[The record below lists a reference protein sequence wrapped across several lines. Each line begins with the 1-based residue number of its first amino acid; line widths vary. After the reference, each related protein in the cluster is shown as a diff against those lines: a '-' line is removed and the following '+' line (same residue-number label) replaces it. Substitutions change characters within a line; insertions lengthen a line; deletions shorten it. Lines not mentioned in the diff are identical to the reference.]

1 MVKVYFDSSGNP
13 DLEEESVVGELRVC
27 GLEGGEDAGNGDGRC
42 ALNVVVEGAVRVAV
56 LLEEPEGVVVAKVL
70 KLDERVLAVVLDHGL
85 HELVD
90 EVIIF
95 GTGHTL
101 VLAAYVVHILEKC
114 LIICLLTYDVIS
126 LGLF

>member
-1 MVKVYFDSSGNP
+1 M
-13 DLEEESVVGELRVC
+13 VGELRVC
-27 GLEGGEDAGNGDGRC
+27 GLEGGEDAGNGDRC
-42 ALNVVVEGAVRVAV
+42 GALNVVVEGAVGVAV
-56 LLEEPEGVVVAKVL
+56 LFKESEGVVVTKVL
-70 KLDERVLAVVLDHGL
+70 KLDECVLAVVLHHSL